1 MKAFKVLLRIL
12 VSVITILNEE
22 GFKIYDAENQE
33 WYISNIRYDATDDN
47 IYFDTKEEE
56 IWSYMN

>member
-1 MKAFKVLLRIL
+1 MKSFKVLLRIL

-33 WYISNIRYDATDDN
+33 WYISNIRYDDTDDN
-47 IYFDTKEEE
+47 IYFDTKEDE
-56 IWSYMN
+56 IWIKK